1 MACKPNQPS
10 GVENCCTCMLFLGC
24 VSPVSLLMS
33 LTLVCY
39 VTLWHPLLYNIYIYT
54 YICVAFRVCPL
65 RKGILPVHYL
75 VQSPP
80 PQCRAAVDL
89 VTCVMCLYC
98 GCSFCLFTPV
108 EDTVMLYLFVI
119 FSRVFIWCWYTFA
132 VLGKVHCVC
141 LVPDTNSYTCCVHVG
156 FVHSSLTCY
165 VYCGVYIVIYF
176 YLCYDVHYL

>member
-1 MACKPNQPS
+1 MYAI
-10 GVENCCTCMLFLGC
+10 
-24 VSPVSLLMS
+24 SLLRFAS
-33 LTLVCY
+33 FTTNEFDVGLLRNT
-39 VTLWHPLLYNIYIYT
+39 VTSITVQYLYIYIYLC
-54 YICVAFRVCPL
+54 CVPCLSAQERHLASSLFGAKSP
-65 RKGILPVHYL
+65 
-75 VQSPP
+75 PP

-108 EDTVMLYLFVI
+108 EDTVMLYLFVS

-165 VYCGVYIVIYF
+165 VYCGVYIGIYF